1 MANQVDYRD
10 PTPNNFPQDY
20 DPAKVDPRVKLR
32 SDSIKHKQKGIHTR
46 EAMYQAL
53 EIGSVAGTEALVSS
67 GDTKQKM
74 QDFEDR
80 YSQQIAGNTDLNE
93 VVDARNDGTQSFGTL
108 RERLNALVIIDSE
121 NIVGGDVKSSD
132 LISLEKIKQEIDSK
146 MFNLG
151 FITDTHDDKLS
162 SDSGKP
168 TNYSLQHLSNILFLD
183 GKLDAIVA
191 GGDNIDGFSDSYDG
205 LISEHKKFTNK
216 LMLTSLN
223 QSDKFI
229 LLGNHDD
236 GALRYINWLQT
247 DMKKPMPKVIPLNK
261 LSEMIGADDVAF
273 DEQRDYNSPYFY
285 KDYANKK
292 VRLIGLNSV
301 DTPDDAVDDHGGPK
315 YPRQNNMGYR
325 QQQLNWLANTALQNV
340 PEGYVTLIVS
350 HIQGDAISDSA
361 KYYNQD
367 VVSEIINS
375 FRNGTKV
382 NIVRDVEDWKVNVN
396 VDFSSQGK
404 RDFGAYIH
412 GHQHKEVANVVN
424 GYNNIGVT
432 CSLSPMESLG
442 TPQEDAWNIIT
453 VDTVNRKIVLKGF
466 GRATNREFNY

>member
-1 MANQVDYRD
+1 MVNKVSYRD
-10 PTPNNFPQDY
+10 PTPNNFPNDY

-32 SDSIKHKQKGIHTR
+32 SDSIKDKQKGVDTR

-53 EIGSVAGTEALVSS
+53 EIGSVAAHEAMIAS
-67 GDTKQKM
+67 GLTKQQM
-74 QDFEDR
+74 DEFELR
-80 YSQQIAGNTDLNE
+80 YNEQIAGNTELKE
-93 VVDARNDGTQSFGTL
+93 IIDARDDGDIAYSTL
-108 RERLNALVIIDSE
+108 RERLNAPVIIRQES
-121 NIVGGDVKSSD
+121 IIGGDVKGSD
-132 LISLEKIKQEIDSK
+132 LISLQNLKQDVDTK

-151 FITDTHDDKLS
+151 LITDTHDDKLS

-216 LMLTSLN
+216 LMLESANL
-223 QSDKFI
+223 SDKFI

-236 GALRYINWLQT
+236 GSLRYVNWLQT
-247 DMKKPMPKVIPLNK
+247 DMKAVQPKIINQ
-261 LSEMIGADDVAF
+261 SELINLIGTNELMF
-273 DEQRDYNSPYFY
+273 NEKREYGSPYFY
-285 KDYANKK
+285 KDYDDKK
-292 VRLIGLNSV
+292 VRLIGLYAV
-301 DTPDDAVDDHGGPK
+301 DTPDDVLDDLGGPK

-325 QQQLNWLANTALQNV
+325 QQQLDWLANTALQNV

-350 HIQGDAISDSA
+350 HIQGDVISDVA

-412 GHQHKEVANVVN
+412 GHQHKEVVNSAN

-432 CSLSPMESLG
+432 CSLSPMENLG
-442 TPQEDAWNIIT
+442 TPQEDAWDIIT
-453 VDTVNRKIVLKGF
+453 VDSVNRKIMLRGF
-466 GRATNREFNY
+466 GRATDREFNY